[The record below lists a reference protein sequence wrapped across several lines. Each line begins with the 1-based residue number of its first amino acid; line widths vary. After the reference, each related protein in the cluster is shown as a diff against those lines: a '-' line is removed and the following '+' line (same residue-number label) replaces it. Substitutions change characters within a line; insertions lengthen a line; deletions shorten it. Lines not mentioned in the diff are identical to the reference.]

1 MKAIKKNI
9 KVYKK
14 PILQKEKNMKF
25 PIEIINISSSKK
37 IACRQCSSCHG
48 CR

>member
-1 MKAIKKNI
+1 MK

-14 PILQKEKNMKF
+14 PEVKVVKNNTLVLKQIDRH
-25 PIEIINISSSKK
+25 PGK